1 MDPSQRKSTAGG
13 GGGVV
18 LGMPTAH
25 GRQMASRA
33 AGLGDRLP
41 ESALPPI
48 LPGLGQLSLSLE
60 ATASLRDQRLLPACM
75 ESRTHRG

>member
-1 MDPSQRKSTAGG
+1 MDPSQRKTTAGG

-18 LGMPTAH
+18 LGTSTAP
-25 GRQMASRA
+25 GRQMASSVVD
-33 AGLGDRLP
+33 LGDRLL
-41 ESALPPI
+41 ESALPQI

-75 ESRTHRG
+75 ESRTHSG